1 MTKQIRL
8 NAFAMNCV
16 AHQSPGL
23 WTHPRDRTAEYN
35 RLPYWLD
42 LAKALERGRF
52 DGLFLADVLGVY
64 DVYGN
69 SPDAALKYATQT
81 PANEPLL
88 LISAMAA
95 VTKHLGFGVT
105 SNLSFEPP
113 YPFAR
118 RMSTLD
124 HLTEGR
130 IGWNVVTGYLD
141 SAARGAGKDKQTA
154 HDDRYDVADEYM
166 EVVYKLWE
174 GSWED
179 DAAIRDRARG
189 IFTDPSK
196 VHRVTHEGANYRLNA
211 IHLAE
216 PSPQRTPVLYQA
228 GTSPRGRQFA
238 AEHAECV
245 FMSGPSAKVIAPRVA
260 AIREQA
266 AKCGRDPREILM
278 FSMFTVVLG
287 ETEAK
292 AKAKYEEY
300 RRHISPEGALTLMS
314 GWTGVD
320 FSRMALDQ
328 EVRHV
333 TNDAGRSAMD
343 NITRA
348 DPDRVWTVREV
359 AEHVGIGGI
368 GPVIVGTP
376 ESVAD
381 EIEAWFEA
389 TDVDGLNMP
398 FAVSPGDFE
407 DISDMLVP
415 ELTQA
420 RAIQDGI
427 RRRDIA
433 RKTVRQ
439 GPRAAVSAASGRAV
453 PAAGESESGGVDLS
467 SPRKR
472 GPITTGRGSAKTRDI
487 DFAHRRH
494 PVVMGPGSRY
504 ARPGRHCDQFTEL
517 LNTTSI
523 SLAPGRLNASESF
536 GFNSAGSVIL
546 IASSPSDFASPQKS
560 TGGSTKSMPT

>member
-1 MTKQIRL
+1 MPKEIRL

-23 WTHPRDRTAEYN
+23 WTHPRDRTADYN

-42 LAKALERGRF
+42 LAKTLERGRF

-64 DVYGN
+64 DVFGGG
-69 SPDAALKYATQT
+69 PDAALRHATQT

-95 VTKHLGFGVT
+95 ATKILGFGVT

-154 HDDRYDVADEYM
+154 HDDRYDIADEYM

-179 DAAIRDRARG
+179 GAVLRDRARG
-189 IFTDPSK
+189 IFADPAK
-196 VHRVTHEGANYRLNA
+196 VHRVRHEGTNYRLNA

-238 AEHAECV
+238 AQHAECV

-260 AIREQA
+260 AIRELA
-266 AKCGRDPREILM
+266 EKCGRNPREILM
-278 FSMFTVVLG
+278 FSMFTVILG
-287 ETEAK
+287 RTETEAK
-292 AKAKYEEY
+292 AKYDDY
-300 RRHISPEGALTLMS
+300 RSHISHEGALTLMS

-320 FSRMALDQ
+320 FSTYALDQ

-333 TNDAGRSAMD
+333 TNDAGRTAMD

-376 ESVAD
+376 DRVAD

-415 ELTQA
+415 ELTRRGRYKREYAQGTLREKLFGAGRARLSAPHPAAQYRPQIKA
-420 RAIQDGI
+420 RA
-427 RRRDIA
+427 A
-433 RKTVRQ
+433 
-439 GPRAAVSAASGRAV
+439 
-453 PAAGESESGGVDLS
+453 E
-467 SPRKR
+467 
-472 GPITTGRGSAKTRDI
+472 
-487 DFAHRRH
+487 
-494 PVVMGPGSRY
+494 
-504 ARPGRHCDQFTEL
+504 
-517 LNTTSI
+517 
-523 SLAPGRLNASESF
+523 
-536 GFNSAGSVIL
+536 
-546 IASSPSDFASPQKS
+546 
-560 TGGSTKSMPT
+560 

>member
-1 MTKQIRL
+1 MPKEIRL

-64 DVYGN
+64 DVYGGG
-69 SPDAALKYATQT
+69 PDAALRHATQT

-95 VTKHLGFGVT
+95 ATRHLGFGVT

-141 SAARGAGKDKQTA
+141 SAARGAGRDKQTA
-154 HDDRYDVADEYM
+154 HDDRYE
-166 EVVYKLWE
+166 LWE

-179 DAAIRDRARG
+179 DAAVRDRISG
-189 IFTDPSK
+189 IFTDPAK
-196 VHRVTHEGANYRLNA
+196 VHRVTHEGKNYRLNA
-211 IHLAE
+211 IHLSE

-238 AEHAECV
+238 AQHAECV
-245 FMSGPSAKVIAPRVA
+245 FMSGPSAKVIAPRVK
-260 AIREQA
+260 AIRELA
-266 AKCGRDPREILM
+266 AELGRDPREILM
-278 FSMFTVVLG
+278 FSMFTVILG
-287 ETEAK
+287 RTEAE
-292 AKAKYEEY
+292 AKSKYEDY
-300 RRHISPEGALTLMS
+300 RSHISPEGALTLMS

-320 FSRMALDQ
+320 FSTYALDQ

-376 ESVAD
+376 DKVAD
-381 EIEAWFEA
+381 EIEAWFDA

-407 DISDMLVP
+407 DIADMLVP
-415 ELTQA
+415 ELTK
-420 RAIQDGI
+420 RG
-427 RRRDIA
+427 RY
-433 RKTVRQ
+433 KTDYAPGTLREKLF
-439 GPRAAVSAASGRAV
+439 GAGRARLTAPH
-453 PAAGESESGGVDLS
+453 PAVQYRPNRA
-467 SPRKR
+467 K
-472 GPITTGRGSAKTRDI
+472 GPA
-487 DFAHRRH
+487 
-494 PVVMGPGSRY
+494 
-504 ARPGRHCDQFTEL
+504 Q
-517 LNTTSI
+517 
-523 SLAPGRLNASESF
+523 
-536 GFNSAGSVIL
+536 
-546 IASSPSDFASPQKS
+546 
-560 TGGSTKSMPT
+560 